1 MRNGLCHTCRQ
12 WVDWQCSHSLPCG
25 SQAGKCFDVGEDVFS
40 NKWNDW
46 IPNLADESQQWASL
60 VVSQLK
66 AGNATVCGNTTDD
79 HKIATA
85 GILGY

>member
-1 MRNGLCHTCRQ
+1 MRNLPCHPCRQ
-12 WVDWQCSHSLPCG
+12 WVDWQWSHSLLCG

-40 NKWNDW
+40 DDH
-46 IPNLADESQQWASL
+46 NLGDQTQQWASL

-66 AGNATVCGNTTDD
+66 AGNATVCGTTTTD

-85 GILGY
+85 GILGF